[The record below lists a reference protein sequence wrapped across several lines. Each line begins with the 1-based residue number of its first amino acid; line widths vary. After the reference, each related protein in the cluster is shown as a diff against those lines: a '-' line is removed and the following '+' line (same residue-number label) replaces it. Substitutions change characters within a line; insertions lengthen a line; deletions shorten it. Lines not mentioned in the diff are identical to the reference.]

1 VPSIA
6 GEFGSREKNPK
17 SLGGAKMNEKKLFE
31 ILTVVF
37 DKMSTKE
44 LVELI
49 ARLTVL
55 EKFTLNLLLN
65 DIE

>member
-1 VPSIA
+1 
-6 GEFGSREKNPK
+6 
-17 SLGGAKMNEKKLFE
+17 
-31 ILTVVF
+31 
-37 DKMSTKE
+37 MSTKE

>member
-1 VPSIA
+1 
-6 GEFGSREKNPK
+6 
-17 SLGGAKMNEKKLFE
+17 MNEKKLFE